1 MRNRVLFILAI
12 TGILAALYSAHL
24 YSQQPPSQPPVF
36 NPAPNPYSDG
46 IYANGI
52 IESFQTE
59 GENINI
65 YPEVAGPI
73 TRILVSEGEK
83 VKKGTPLLQIDESVQ
98 RATAEQQKSQA
109 EAALALLDELKAQPR
124 PETLEVAA
132 AQVGAAQ
139 AALKS
144 ARDTLA
150 KQERSYALDPQSIS
164 LDVLDNARNAA
175 SVAEANLTVAR
186 KQYDL
191 TKAGAWS
198 YDIQN
203 QQKQHDALAKSYE
216 ASTALLSKYTITAP
230 VDGIVLSIEA
240 AAGSYVSPQGAYG
253 TYTEGFSP
261 LIVMGTP
268 QDSLEVRCYIDEIL
282 VHRLPQATNMAAKM
296 FIQGTDISVPL
307 TFERLQP
314 YVSPK
319 IELSNQ
325 REERVDVRVLP
336 VIFRFEKPKDL
347 NLFPG
352 QLVDVYIGQKQDAPG
367 TAKSL

>member
-1 MRNRVLFILAI
+1 MRNKILFILAI
-12 TGILAALYSAHL
+12 AGIAAALYSAHL

-52 IESFQTE
+52 VESFQTE

-109 EAALALLDELKAQPR
+109 EAALAMLNELKAQPR

-132 AQVGAAQ
+132 AQVGSAKAT
-139 AALKS
+139 LKS
-144 ARDTLA
+144 AHDTLD
-150 KQERSYALDPQSIS
+150 KQERSYALDPQSVS
-164 LDVLDNARNAA
+164 LDALDSARNAA
-175 SVAEANLTVAR
+175 SVAEANLTVAQ

-203 QQKQHDALAKSYE
+203 QQKLYDALNKS
-216 ASTALLSKYTITAP
+216 
-230 VDGIVLSIEA
+230 
-240 AAGSYVSPQGAYG
+240 
-253 TYTEGFSP
+253 
-261 LIVMGTP
+261 
-268 QDSLEVRCYIDEIL
+268 
-282 VHRLPQATNMAAKM
+282 
-296 FIQGTDISVPL
+296 
-307 TFERLQP
+307 
-314 YVSPK
+314 
-319 IELSNQ
+319 
-325 REERVDVRVLP
+325 
-336 VIFRFEKPKDL
+336 
-347 NLFPG
+347 
-352 QLVDVYIGQKQDAPG
+352 
-367 TAKSL
+367 

>member
-1 MRNRVLFILAI
+1 MKNKILFIVALA
-12 TGILAALYSAHL
+12 GIALALYSAHV
-24 YSQQPPSQPPVF
+24 YSQQPPAQPPVF
-36 NPAPNPYSDG
+36 NPAPNPYANG

-65 YPEVAGPI
+65 YPEVSGPI
-73 TRILVSEGEK
+73 TRILVAEGQK
-83 VKKGTPLLQIDESVQ
+83 VKKGTPLLTIDESVQ

-124 PETLEVAA
+124 PETLDVAA
-132 AQVGAAQ
+132 AQVVSAKAT
-139 AALKS
+139 LKS
-144 ARDTLA
+144 ARDTLD
-150 KQERSYALDPQSIS
+150 KQQRSYALDPQSVS
-164 LDVLDNARNAA
+164 LDVLDSARNAA
-175 SVAEANLTVAR
+175 TVAEANLVVAQ

-203 QQKQHDALAKSYE
+203 QQKQYDALSKSDQ
-216 ASTALLSKYTITAP
+216 ASAALLGKYTITAP
-230 VDGIVLSIEA
+230 VDGIVLSLEA
-240 AAGSYVSPQGAYG
+240 TVGSYVSSQGAYN
-253 TYTEGFSP
+253 TYTEGFGP
-261 LIVMGTP
+261 PVVMGASRE
-268 QDSLEVRCYIDEIL
+268 QLEVRCYIDEIL
-282 VHRLPQATNMAAKM
+282 VHRLPESSKMTGKM
-296 FIQGTDISVPL
+296 FIQGTDICIPL

-319 IELSNQ
+319 IELSNE

-336 VIFRFEKPKDL
+336 LIFRFEKPKDL

-352 QLVDVYIGQKQDAPG
+352 QLVDVYVGQKQDVPG
-367 TAKSL
+367 KSTIP